1 MSFASKILSL
11 TKKLYPT
18 GRAFRFPDDGVID
31 KIHKGLAVSENQA
44 FSDALSVLN
53 SILPDNDNFTTDDAA
68 MWEIRLGLI
77 SDTSVS
83 LTDRKAAVLRK
94 MNHPGNIPARQHY
107 LYVERS
113 LRLANFDVWV
123 HENIA
128 GISPQEYIAT
138 GYTLAQHGDFEHG
151 ELEHGDDISQS
162 IFGAYEHGMIEH
174 GMIEHGGL
182 FYNNVVA
189 NHIDKELD
197 YPFNHGAN
205 FRASFFIGGE
215 DFGTFANVQA
225 SREAEFRQLI
235 LTLKPANTIAFIFIN
250 YN

>member
-18 GRAFRFPDDGVID
+18 GRAFRMSDGGVID

-68 MWEIRLGLI
+68 IWEIRLGLI

-83 LTDRKAAVLRK
+83 LTDRKAAILRK

-107 LYVERS
+107 LYIERS

-128 GISPQEYIAT
+128 GISPQEYIV
-138 GYTLAQHGDFEHG
+138 E
-151 ELEHGDDISQS
+151 GDDVAVYGDIEYGDTEYGDISES
-162 IFGAYEHGMIEH
+162 ILSPVQYGDVQYGDTEYGY
-174 GMIEHGGL
+174 G
-182 FYNNVVA
+182 YNNIVA
-189 NHIDKELD
+189 NHIDKTLD
-197 YPFNHGAN
+197 AGFNTGEN
-205 FRASFFIGGE
+205 FRAAFFIGGQV
-215 DFGTFANVQA
+215 FGTFASVPAN
-225 SREAEFRQLI
+225 RELEFRQLI

-250 YN
+250 YT